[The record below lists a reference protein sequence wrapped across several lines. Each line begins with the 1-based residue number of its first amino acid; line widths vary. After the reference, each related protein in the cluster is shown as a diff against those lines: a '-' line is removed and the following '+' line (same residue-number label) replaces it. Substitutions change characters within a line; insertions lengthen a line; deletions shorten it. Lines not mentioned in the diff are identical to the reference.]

1 VSPRAERGGH
11 LRDDDPMSDDRR
23 SRDAVPEPSRG
34 GPPVGLIAFAAMI
47 VLTVLFILQNREFSQ
62 IDFLVVEV
70 ESRQWVIILVS
81 IAIGVVLDRLFLRWW
96 RRRRR
101 KD

>member
-1 VSPRAERGGH
+1 
-11 LRDDDPMSDDRR
+11 MSDDRR
-23 SRDAVPEPSRG
+23 ARDAVPEPSRG
-34 GPPVGLIAFAAMI
+34 GPPIGLIAFVGLAA
-47 VLTVLFILQNREFSQ
+47 LTVVFVLQNREFSQ

-81 IAIGVVLDRLFLRWW
+81 IAIGVVLDRLFLMWW
-96 RRRRR
+96 RRRRK